1 MMLARGADTGI
12 GGMSP
17 RRQEL
22 HLLLKGTRTAMSFVA
37 EARRLARAQ
46 PYPPAG
52 QPEYSAMADVL
63 SRAVLFAN
71 WEVVGAAALVRAGS
85 VTRIVEMGL
94 VAPYRSD
101 EFMRRL
107 TWRLVAD
114 AAHEL
119 TETPVIEDA
128 TGAPLDISEFVARR
142 RANRMQDIAARPTP
156 IGPILIAPG
165 SVATPR
171 RPDPSA
177 PAASA
182 APARRRAEMPRAP
195 RGVSA

>member
-1 MMLARGADTGI
+1 
-12 GGMSP
+12 
-17 RRQEL
+17 
-22 HLLLKGTRTAMSFVA
+22 MSFVA

-52 QPEYSAMADVL
+52 QPDYSAMADVL

-128 TGAPLDISEFVARR
+128 TGASLDISEFVARR
-142 RANRMQDIAARPTP
+142 PTDRGP
-156 IGPILIAPG
+156 GGGQRHATIGA
-165 SVATPR
+165 
-171 RPDPSA
+171 
-177 PAASA
+177 
-182 APARRRAEMPRAP
+182 
-195 RGVSA
+195 